1 MEALGYVRFAAAL
14 LVVLGLI
21 GLLAWLARRWH
32 LAGPP
37 AIGGRARLEV
47 VEIAALDPR
56 RRLVLVRRDEVEH
69 LLLLGQ
75 DGGLVVE
82 AGICSPAGRRG
93 LAGGEGRE

>member
-37 AIGGRARLEV
+37 AIGGPARLEV

-82 AGICSPAGRRG
+82 AGIRSPAGRRG
-93 LAGGEGRE
+93 PAGGEGRE